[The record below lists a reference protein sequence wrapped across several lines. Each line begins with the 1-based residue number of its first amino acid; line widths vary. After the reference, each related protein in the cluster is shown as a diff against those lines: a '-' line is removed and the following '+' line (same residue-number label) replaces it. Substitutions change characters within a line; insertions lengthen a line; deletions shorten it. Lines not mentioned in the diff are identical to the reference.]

1 MYSYL
6 LTIEA
11 NMSTIIE
18 TNLTDIAQKMLDM
31 AEKLKVS
38 EAEVSMGSDEGLSVS
53 IRLGELE
60 TVEFHQGKH
69 ASITVYLGKRCA
81 TASTTDLSESSLQKT
96 VHAAHSMAQ
105 FAEEDPC
112 FGLADKALL
121 VNEYPDLEQDHGW
134 GIDAKTA
141 THMAIESEKKALD
154 LDKRIINSDG
164 VALSTHRSKGIYANT
179 NGFCGHG
186 ATTNH
191 MMSCSLVSQDGKD
204 MQRASDYTFAYD
216 PKYLKSMEDVALTA
230 AHKALQ
236 QLNPQKLTTQQ
247 TPIIFDSE
255 IASSLI
261 GTFIAAIS
269 GGNLYRESTFLLNH
283 LEKQVFPEWVDIL
296 ENPHQKNTVG
306 AAPFDA
312 EGVLTRKK
320 HFIHEGILESYALGS
335 YSARRLGLTTTA
347 NAGGVFNL
355 SISSTQAKHALE
367 DRNALLKKMDRG
379 VLVTS
384 LMGSS
389 VSILTGDYSR
399 GAMGFWVENGEIQYP
414 VHEFTIASN
423 LKDMYKNIQAI
434 AKDVDT
440 RKNIKTGSIL
450 VSDMMIAGE

>member
-1 MYSYL
+1 
-6 LTIEA
+6 
-11 NMSTIIE
+11 MSTVIE
-18 TNLTDIAQKMLDM
+18 MNLTDIAEKVLDM
-31 AEKLKVS
+31 AKKLGVTD
-38 EAEVSMGSDEGLSVS
+38 AEVNLGNDEGLSVS
-53 IRLGELE
+53 VRLGELE
-60 TVEFHQGKH
+60 TLEFHQGKQ
-69 ASITVYLGKRCA
+69 ASVTVYLDKRCA

-112 FGLADKALL
+112 FGLADKSLL
-121 VNEYPDLEQDHGW
+121 VKEYPDVEQDHGW
-134 GIDAKTA
+134 GMDSKMA
-141 THMAIESEKKALD
+141 THMAIESEKKALA
-154 LDKRIINSDG
+154 LDKRIVNSDG
-164 VALSTHRSKGIYANT
+164 VALSTHRAEGVYANT
-179 NGFCGHG
+179 NGFCGHA

-216 PKYLKSMEDVALTA
+216 PKYLKSMDDVALTA

-236 QLNPQKLTTQQ
+236 QLNPQKLPTQQ
-247 TPIIFDSE
+247 ASIIFDAE

-261 GTFIAAIS
+261 GNFIAAIS
-269 GGNLYRESTFLLNH
+269 GGNLYRESTFLLNQ
-283 LEKQVFPEWVDIL
+283 LGKQIFPEWVDIM

-320 HFIHEGILESYALGS
+320 YFIKKGILESYALGS
-335 YSARRLGLTTTA
+335 YSARRLKLKTTA

-355 SISSTQAKHALE
+355 SITSNQKQHSVETL
-367 DRNALLKKMDRG
+367 NNLLKKMDKG

-399 GAMGFWVENGEIQYP
+399 GATGFWVENGKIQYP

-423 LKDMYKNIQAI
+423 LKDMFKNIQAI
-434 AKDVDT
+434 AKDVDM

-450 VSDMMIAGE
+450 LTDMMIAGE